1 VSRPPGQWS
10 VTEQLDAFRAA
21 LARNE
26 VLVEVLARATRLD
39 LPDWYLT
46 AGCLVQ
52 TVWNVMT
59 GRPPTNGIRDH
70 DLFYFDPDLSWEAEN
85 TVIEAGA
92 EIFAGV
98 PAVVEIRNEARVHLW
113 YEDHFGVPCPPICV
127 DRSGHRLV
135 RRHDLLPGRSRER
148 RRLARVRAP
157 RARRRVQPRH
167 PAQPGAGTTR
177 CLRDKGAAVERGV
190 AGVDRAAV
198 AGLWLR
204 PLPAG
209 SVVVVR
215 WT

>member
-1 VSRPPGQWS
+1 MSRPPGQRS

-26 VLVEVLARATRLD
+26 PLMEVLARATKLD

-59 GRPPTNGIRDH
+59 GRPPANGIRDH
-70 DLFYFDPDLSWEAEN
+70 DLFHFDPDLSWEAEN

-113 YEDHFGVPCPPICV
+113 YEDRFGVPCAPHASTEAAIDSFAATTCCL
-127 DRSGHRLV
+127 GV
-135 RRHDLLPGRSRER
+135 RGR

-177 CLRDKGAAVERGV
+177 CLRDKGAALERGV

-198 AGLWLR
+198 AGL
-204 PLPAG
+204 
-209 SVVVVR
+209 
-215 WT
+215 